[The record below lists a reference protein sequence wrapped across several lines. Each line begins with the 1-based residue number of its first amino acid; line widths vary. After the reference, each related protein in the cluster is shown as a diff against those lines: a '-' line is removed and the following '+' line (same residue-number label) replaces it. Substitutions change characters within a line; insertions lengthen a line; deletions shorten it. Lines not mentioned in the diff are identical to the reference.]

1 MMEHERAAA
10 TEAIWESAADTP
22 LPIVK
27 GCMLLLESC
36 PACRRVPKITC
47 ESCHTDLLALG
58 IAVFRI
64 LSSAAS

>member
-1 MMEHERAAA
+1 MWA
-10 TEAIWESAADTP
+10 SAAQTP

-36 PACRRVPKITC
+36 PACQGVPKITC

-64 LSSAAS
+64 LSSTPS